1 MKKIAVVEDETFMRE
16 ELECI
21 FQKAGYE
28 VVCITDFGRAS
39 ELIRRHA
46 PHLVL
51 LDLNLPG
58 KSGFSICMELKEHG
72 SIPVLVLTSRN
83 HLNDEVRALR
93 LGADE
98 YLTKPCRKER
108 LLARA
113 ENLLRRYEG
122 REHII
127 HLGDLSL
134 DTHTY
139 TLYASG
145 SSILLPENQGKI
157 MEQLMNST
165 KAAATKEQLSETL
178 WGTTEYIDENALQ
191 VNMTRLKKSLAR
203 LSLEGRIETVRG
215 IGYRLAGREP
225 DGED

>member
-1 MKKIAVVEDETFMRE
+1 MKKIAVVEDEIFMRE

-21 FQKAGYE
+21 FHKAGFE
-28 VVCITDFGRAS
+28 VTCITDFGRAA
-39 ELIRRHA
+39 ELIRGYA
-46 PHLVL
+46 PQLAL

-58 KSGFSICMELKEHG
+58 KSGFDICMELKEHS
-72 SIPVLVLTSRN
+72 SIPVLVLTSRT

-122 REHII
+122 REHVIR
-127 HLGDLSL
+127 LADLSL

-139 TLYASG
+139 TLSASG

-157 MEQLMNST
+157 MQRLMSGRCAT
-165 KAAATKEQLSETL
+165 VTKEQLSETL

-215 IGYRLAGREP
+215 VGYRIAGRDS
-225 DGED
+225 DGKG